1 MAWTLPALHP
11 LARRI
16 TLAARQ
22 GWLAVVRRTDVQKLV
37 ARPLQWLVVEHW
49 ALAE

>member
-1 MAWTLPALHP
+1 LELTPLALHP
-11 LARRI
+11 QVTPI

-22 GWLAVVRRTDVQKLV
+22 GRLAVVLADVQRLL
-37 ARPLQWLVVEHW
+37 ARPPQWLVVEHW